1 MCIRDSNS
9 TEVSFTGGT
18 VAADALAGRYVLI
31 GGQRVK
37 VKSNTAAKLV
47 LEQAVTA
54 SDKAAIDVYKRQ
66 GERRRGEIGRKK
78 GIPWEE
84 MRERYEAGGI
94 SFRALGKLYGV
105 TERAVSRHAQDEDWY
120 GQRRWSRTKRMET
133 QTCLANVA
141 RQLNR
146 AAASAAERMDMGE
159 ADVREIKELAGL
171 LQALVGLGKA
181 LEDVYKRQ
189 HYL

>member
-1 MCIRDSNS
+1 
-9 TEVSFTGGT
+9 
-18 VAADALAGRYVLI
+18 
-31 GGQRVK
+31 
-37 VKSNTAAKLV
+37 
-47 LEQAVTA
+47 
-54 SDKAAIDVYKRQ
+54 
-66 GERRRGEIGRKK
+66 
-78 GIPWEE
+78 

-159 ADVREIKELAGL
+159 ADVREIIERGGL
-171 LQALVGLGKA
+171 
-181 LEDVYKRQ
+181 
-189 HYL
+189 

>member
-1 MCIRDSNS
+1 
-9 TEVSFTGGT
+9 
-18 VAADALAGRYVLI
+18 
-31 GGQRVK
+31 
-37 VKSNTAAKLV
+37 
-47 LEQAVTA
+47 
-54 SDKAAIDVYKRQ
+54 
-66 GERRRGEIGRKK
+66 
-78 GIPWEE
+78 

-171 LQALVGLGKA
+171 LQS
-181 LEDVYKRQ
+181 LEPPQPPEKKSGGTVRVVLSGEAEELSQ
-189 HYL
+189 

>member
-1 MCIRDSNS
+1 
-9 TEVSFTGGT
+9 
-18 VAADALAGRYVLI
+18 
-31 GGQRVK
+31 
-37 VKSNTAAKLV
+37 
-47 LEQAVTA
+47 
-54 SDKAAIDVYKRQ
+54 
-66 GERRRGEIGRKK
+66 
-78 GIPWEE
+78 

-146 AAASAAERMDMGE
+146 DAASAAERMDMGE

-171 LQALVGLGKA
+171 LQALVGLGKS
-181 LEDVYKRQ
+181 LEPPKPPEKKSGGTVRVVLSGEAEELSQ
-189 HYL
+189 